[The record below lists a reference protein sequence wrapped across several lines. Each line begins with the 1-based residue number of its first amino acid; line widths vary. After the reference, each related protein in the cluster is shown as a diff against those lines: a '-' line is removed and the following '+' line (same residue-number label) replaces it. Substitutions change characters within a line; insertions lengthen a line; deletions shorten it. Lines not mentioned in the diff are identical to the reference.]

1 MWRDAHRPFM
11 LCDDPQFHAWF
22 PDMNVKWIDEAYPE
36 DVSNLLMD
44 TDRYGIRD
52 VEEEAEEEDI
62 LLLDLDDSD
71 NEEDDGEGN

>member
-11 LCDDPQFHAWF
+11 LCDDPQFHGWL

-62 LLLDLDDSD
+62 SPSDLDDSD

>member
-1 MWRDAHRPFM
+1 M
-11 LCDDPQFHAWF
+11 LCDDPQFHGWL

-62 LLLDLDDSD
+62 SLLDLDDSD